1 MSGYKRATV
10 TISEEEYRRL
20 HQADMKQ
27 RFRERSQQ
35 KAQQRKPSGEW
46 AQAVQ
51 QLEARQQELDQA
63 LLDLVVEVEEADSEL
78 LQEIRA
84 QNSLYY
90 ESLTT
95 LIEEHTSGAHAAL
108 EELSQR
114 VHEEMQRERER
125 RRSELDLIRQQMYT
139 LHERELS
146 KESVARHWLRRAVTV
161 ADFLREQYDHN
172 RFCPGRLARIEQ
184 NLELAQQNL
193 AQGLSEA
200 SLQFSQQAFLDLS
213 DLHMELEQHLV
224 EWHAEFEATRG
235 ALQQALT
242 EIELTASIP
251 ALGLQGEE
259 LPEQVDLAYWSRGK
273 YGRLRETA
281 RQFLSLLDQDQQR
294 ITKEEL
300 KRVRTELLPILQES
314 FESLIYE
321 ARMHALN
328 SQLRMNIAEQAL
340 RALETQG
347 FVLSEAGYVDKDMRA
362 SFLAQLRNADG
373 SQVTI
378 EVVPTQQAEQELTN
392 ELVVITRH
400 PFLKTEHEARLQWEE
415 LARSLAEYDL
425 KVSRPAIR
433 AAPPPPAPAGTVEQ
447 SQPAER
453 ERKVVTGAHHV
464 R

>member
-27 RFRERSQQ
+27 RFRERSRP
-35 KAQQRKPSGEW
+35 KTQQREQSGEW
-46 AQAVQ
+46 AYALQ

-63 LLDLVVEVEEADSEL
+63 LGDLTGQVEQADNEL
-78 LQEIRA
+78 FQEIRA

-95 LIEEHTSGAHAAL
+95 LIDEHTTGAHAAL
-108 EELSQR
+108 EALSQQL
-114 VHEEMQRERER
+114 HDQMQRERER
-125 RRSELDLIRQQMYT
+125 RRSELDLVRQQLYA
-139 LHERELS
+139 LHERELD
-146 KESVARHWLRRAVTV
+146 KEAVGRHWLRRAVAI
-161 ADFLREQYDHN
+161 ADFIQEHYDHN
-172 RFCPGRLARIEQ
+172 RFCPGRLARIQQ
-184 NLELAQQNL
+184 NLELAQDNL

-213 DLHMELEQHLV
+213 DLHLELEQHVV
-224 EWHAEFEATRG
+224 EWQAEFEATRG
-235 ALQQALT
+235 AIQQALT
-242 EIELTASIP
+242 EIEQTASIP

-259 LPEQVDLAYWSRGK
+259 LPEQIDLAYWSRGK
-273 YGRLRETA
+273 YARLVETSC
-281 RQFLSLLDQDQQR
+281 QFLSLLYQDQER
-294 ITKEEL
+294 ITTEEL
-300 KRVRTELLPILQES
+300 RRVRSELLPILNES
-314 FESLIYE
+314 FDSLIYE
-321 ARMHALN
+321 ARLNALN

-340 RALETQG
+340 RALEAHG
-347 FVLSEAGYVDKDMRA
+347 FELSEAGYADQDMRA
-362 SFLAQLRNADG
+362 AFLAQLRNADG

-400 PFLKTEHEARLQWEE
+400 PTLKTEHEARLHWEE

-425 KVSRPAIR
+425 RVSRPTVSAEP
-433 AAPPPPAPAGTVEQ
+433 PPPPAVPVD
-447 SQPAER
+447 SPHPVER
-453 ERKVVTGAHHV
+453 ERKIVTGAHHV

>member
-27 RFRERSQQ
+27 RFREHKRP
-35 KAQQRKPSGEW
+35 KPRQREPSADW
-46 AQAVQ
+46 AHALQ

-63 LLDLVVEVEEADSEL
+63 LLDLSGEVEQVDYEL
-78 LQEIRA
+78 MQEIRA

-95 LIEEHTSGAHAAL
+95 LLEEHTSGTHGAL

-114 VHEEMQRERER
+114 LQDAMNQERER
-125 RRSELDLIRQQMYT
+125 RHSELDLIRQQMYA

-146 KESVARHWLRRAVTV
+146 KESLARHWLHRAVAV
-161 ADFLREQYDHN
+161 ADFIRERFDHN
-172 RFCPGRLARIEQ
+172 RFCPGRLARLQQ
-184 NLELAQQNL
+184 NLELAQHNL

-200 SLQFSQQAFLDLS
+200 SLQFSQQAFVDLS
-213 DLHMELEQHLV
+213 DLHLELEQHLV
-224 EWHAEFEATRG
+224 EWQTEFEATRG
-235 ALQQALT
+235 AIQQVLT
-242 EIELTASIP
+242 ELEQTVSIP

-259 LPEQVDLAYWSRGK
+259 LPEQVDLAYWSHGK
-273 YGRLRETA
+273 YARLVETS
-281 RQFLSLLDQDQQR
+281 RQFLSLLAQDQER
-294 ITKEEL
+294 ITTEEL
-300 KRVRTELLPILQES
+300 RRVRAELLPILYES
-314 FESLIYE
+314 CDAMIYE
-321 ARMHALN
+321 ARLNALN

-340 RALETQG
+340 RALETHG
-347 FVLSEAGYVDKDMRA
+347 FVLSEAGYMDKDMRS

-373 SQVTI
+373 SQVSI
-378 EVVPTQQAEQELTN
+378 EVLPTPLAEQELTN

-400 PFLKTEHEARLQWEE
+400 PSLKTEHEARLQWEE

-425 KVSRPAIR
+425 RVSRPKVSVA
-433 AAPPPPAPAGTVEQ
+433 PPPAPAASVERP
-447 SQPAER
+447 QPADQEH
-453 ERKVVTGAHHV
+453 KVATGAHHV